1 MKDNMQPHMD
11 AIRHAAAMMQDAV
24 YEMAKQAMRDM
35 NPHAVAWIVTEHDK
49 LDRIVRRL
57 HSLTSE

>member
-1 MKDNMQPHMD
+1 MRERLEET
-11 AIRHAAAMMQDAV
+11 RHAARAMQDAI

-35 NPHAVAWIVTEHDK
+35 NPHAVAWIIAEHDK

-57 HSLTSE
+57 HDVVGERG